1 VRVTVTD
8 VVSPSYFVLTAAVE
22 LGYLAAEGLAA
33 EFILPPRE
41 ASQELRDGALDLY
54 GGSPYVGL
62 MAFPEWR
69 GGKLLCALSQG
80 AYWTLAIRA
89 DLGVKRGDVDA
100 IKGRRILAG
109 GGPAIALKRILAEAG
124 IDLERDGVQIV
135 APPWPPEPNANQAR
149 LGARAI
155 EEGLADAFWGN
166 SMRAEWAMRKG
177 LATVL
182 LDIRQGDGPPAAR
195 RYTFPA
201 VMASQRF
208 VDEQPAAA
216 AAVVRGV
223 VKAQRALK
231 ADPSLAAKAA
241 QRLFPPEEA
250 GLIADLVARDAPFYD
265 PTISED
271 AVAGIADFAQAV
283 GLISAPIRYEDVVA
297 TGLSHLWAE

>member
-182 LDIRQGDGPPAAR
+182 LDIRQGDGPPSGGHGLAALRGRAAR
-195 RYTFPA
+195 RGGGGRARRGEGAARPQSRSLVGCEGGTAPLPA
-201 VMASQRF
+201 GRGWPHCRF
-208 VDEQPAAA
+208 GRPRC
-216 AAVVRGV
+216 AVLRPDDLRGCGRRHCRF
-223 VKAQRALK
+223 RAGSWSHLR
-231 ADPSLAAKAA
+231 ADPL
-241 QRLFPPEEA
+241 
-250 GLIADLVARDAPFYD
+250 
-265 PTISED
+265 
-271 AVAGIADFAQAV
+271 
-283 GLISAPIRYEDVVA
+283 
-297 TGLSHLWAE
+297 